1 MNEYWEIEEGKID
14 SAAFFPLL
22 YKYFNEAT
30 TLFIEGTSISKDV
43 AACYKKHSQ
52 EGKFFPSRETIWPRS
67 KQFKCNFTE
76 SLLNEL
82 SQLASTHAE
91 AELMDHLSIY
101 ENEHPV
107 LEWHDSFENA
117 ILVSK
122 TISEKT
128 VANFSNSL
136 GLKYETAKFS

>member
-1 MNEYWEIEEGKID
+1 MSEDWEIEEGNID

-52 EGKFFPSRETIWPRS
+52 EGKFFPSRQTIWPRS
-67 KQFKCNFTE
+67 KQFKCKFTE
-76 SLLNEL
+76 NLINEL
-82 SQLASTHAE
+82 SQLANTHAE
-91 AELMDHLSIY
+91 PELMDHLFLY
-101 ENEHPV
+101 NNENPV
-107 LEWHDSFENA
+107 LEWHDAFGNV

-122 TISEKT
+122 SISEKT
-128 VANFSNSL
+128 VENFAHSL